1 MKRTLTLIVML
12 GLFVFTQ
19 NAFAQKPAASP
30 LATVKQMIGT
40 TEMELVYSRPSLD
53 GRDVNELVNSLNN
66 GVWRTGANTNTIIGF
81 DKDVMIKGKP
91 IKAGRYSLWT
101 VPGDTTW
108 KIIISSITDKWGT
121 AYDSSG
127 DVLSFFTPVTKTS
140 NKVETFVI
148 NLTDFDK
155 NSKDKGNI
163 ELAWGNLS
171 VKFPVKVNN

>member
-1 MKRTLTLIVML
+1 MKRTLTLFFML
-12 GLFVFTQ
+12 GLF
-19 NAFAQKPAASP
+19 AFAQNSFAQRAAASP
-30 LATVKQMIGT
+30 TVTVKQMIGT

-53 GRDVNELVNSLNN
+53 GRDVNGLVTCLNN

-81 DKDVMIKGKP
+81 DKDVMIGGKAL
-91 IKAGRYSLWT
+91 KAGRYSLWT
-101 VPGDTTW
+101 VPGDKEW
-108 KIIISSITDKWGT
+108 KVILNSITDKWGT

-127 DVLSFFTPVTKTS
+127 DVTSFMVPVTKTA
-140 NKVETFVI
+140 NNVETFVI

-171 VKFPVKVNN
+171 VKMPVKVTN